1 MIKASISIFL
11 IFLLLLNGSIAH
23 GAAPKPPPLP
33 EVTEFESIPVETV
46 VDNKV
51 YVGILLSELEYLKY
65 TDIKGKYSL
74 LRDKLYIYDHY
85 DYKYEQLILDQQK
98 NAVEVVK
105 NLKNLRKDMKT
116 TFWDEWK
123 FPIGIGLGIITTVL
137 VVYGVNQIK

>member
-1 MIKASISIFL
+1 MIKPLISIFL
-11 IFLLLLNGSIAH
+11 ICLVLLNSSIVH

-51 YVGILLSELEYLKY
+51 YVGILLSEEEYVKY
-65 TDIKGKYSL
+65 TDLKGKYSL
-74 LRDKLYIYDHY
+74 LRDKLYIIDHY
-85 DYKYEQLILDQQK
+85 DFKYEQLMLDQQK

-105 NLKNLRKDMKT
+105 NIKNLRKDMKT
-116 TFWDEWK
+116 TWWDDLK
-123 FPIGIGLGIITTVL
+123 FPIGIGLGILTTVL

>member
-11 IFLLLLNGSIAH
+11 ILLLLLNGAIAH
-23 GAAPKPPPLP
+23 GAAPKPPPLQ

-51 YVGILLSELEYLKY
+51 YVGILLSEEEYTKY

-98 NAVEVVK
+98 NAIEVVK
-105 NLKNLRKDMKT
+105 NIKNLRKDMKT
-116 TFWDEWK
+116 TWWDEWK

>member
-1 MIKASISIFL
+1 MIKGIISIFL
-11 IFLLLLNGSIAH
+11 ICLVLLNSSIVH

-51 YVGILLSELEYLKY
+51 YVGILLSEEEYVKY
-65 TDIKGKYSL
+65 TDLKGKYSL
-74 LRDKLYIYDHY
+74 LRDKLYIIDHY
-85 DYKYEQLILDQQK
+85 DFKYEQLMQDQQK

-105 NLKNLRKDMKT
+105 NIKNLRKDMKT
-116 TFWDEWK
+116 TWWDEWK